1 MTQDTYP
8 PHIRPLLL
16 AAVALLGSCGEPEES
31 AVRPTQG
38 AGIAKPD
45 TGAPVGGFPALPPTG
60 GGSAVGL
67 TSGPGLNLTG
77 APSPAVQ
84 DPINRSLE
92 QELLLRSA
100 RSAVALGHTAEAL
113 ELFDSYLIQTP
124 TDQAA
129 RDEYAGLLVQDGQ
142 LAKARDM
149 FEESVGLMPQ
159 SSGSRRS
166 LIDVLIIGGEYAE
179 AARHLELIVTQDGND
194 VEAAALLCRAYT
206 WVKDLERAEEIF
218 DRNLTRLDPSS
229 DRDQRILAPV
239 LLDLQR
245 PEEALP
251 QLERLHTRNP
261 RELTWAASLVL
272 CYELLGEADRAA
284 KQVQEMAEMSEETAD
299 ARIHLVDQLLSM
311 QNFKL
316 AMQVNQQILVAEPD
330 NSMAKL
336 MSARILLGAY
346 DVRRAREALDDL
358 ASELAGM
365 RRFKLARAQL
375 HKLTGD
381 WATSQGLFESMLQQR
396 PNDDSVR
403 IELALLHRE
412 KGDLH
417 RSKAE
422 LRKVPA
428 TSPYAVRAQV
438 ELARSFIIQGNHE
451 AGAAICANLADER
464 PNDPEPVVGLAK
476 AHLEMGNSAQ
486 ALAMCQRFIETHTAD
501 PRATAQVRVAMGMA
515 QLQSGN
521 AVQAAQTFKLA
532 IELPTMRDPEAYYGL
547 ALARARGMSEASGS
561 LARMSSTIVSSGE
574 DIRRRIEL
582 GKLAL
587 GDQEHEIAEEFFST
601 ALRWQPNNTA
611 AMILMGE
618 AENLALKAGKDVD
631 PTKTFMTVLTT
642 EPTNARA
649 RLGLARSYAIQR
661 DFDTAIKEYEAL
673 VAQDGS
679 YDLARREYAR
689 ALFWDHRYEAS
700 FEAYELLIAGLPD
713 ELLSVDLLG
722 VGNPGGG
729 PRLEADF
736 EGSIELSQAVE
747 LELNAKRGMDWR
759 PALAAVSL
767 EKLLVLEPSN
777 QEALF
782 DLAQI
787 EHRRGDTNR
796 ALELYDELITISG
809 GHTEAKTARAGALSE
824 TQASINLATGSQERV
839 GRGNL
844 ASMTETW
851 TLADVQFPLGDREDY
866 FGIGIGHRSYDGGGE
881 FDPTITANSLRLL
894 GSTRLSTNTVLNGT
908 FEVPSYDRSDYF
920 SSGLNGDAGVKYTSD
935 KMLSIDLRLFRAPFA
950 ENNETMRR
958 NLHRMGGRIGVAK
971 KISPEIDFG
980 GSLMVADYSDGN
992 TLVEVNTFGSYE
1004 LMPAPMELRLLL
1016 RADFLQAAE
1025 ESSGVDDPNML
1036 PTVDVPYF
1044 SPTGYSVYSA
1054 QADWKHDFGED
1065 WFTGSKDMY
1074 YRATGRLAVD
1084 SNAIGYVELDMGVAW
1099 DVTKW
1104 LRMEGGFG
1112 LLRSSEIDIS
1122 SANLMV
1128 TLLWP

>member
-1 MTQDTYP
+1 MTQDPLIPRT
-8 PHIRPLLL
+8 RLLLL
-16 AAVALLGSCGEPEES
+16 ASVALLGSCGEPEGNQ
-31 AVRPTQG
+31 APTLQG
-38 AGIAKPD
+38 LGTAQPEA
-45 TGAPVGGFPALPPTG
+45 GAPLGGMPPLPPTG
-60 GGSAVGL
+60 GGTYQGL
-67 TSGPGLNLTG
+67 SPSPALNLTG
-77 APSPAVQ
+77 APSPEEQ
-84 DPINRSLE
+84 DPIERSLE
-92 QELLLRSA
+92 QELILRSA
-100 RSAVALGHTAEAL
+100 RSAVALGNKAEAL
-113 ELFDSYLIQTP
+113 ELFDSYLIQAP
-124 TDQAA
+124 MDYEA

-149 FEESVGLMPQ
+149 FEQSVGMMPEN
-159 SSGSRRS
+159 STSRRS
-166 LIDVLIIGGEYAE
+166 LIDVLVIGGEYAE
-179 AARHLELIVTQDGND
+179 AARHLELIVTQDSND
-194 VEAAALLCRAYT
+194 VEAAAMLCRAYT
-206 WVKDLERAEEIF
+206 WVKDGKRAQEVF
-218 DRNLTRLDPSS
+218 DRYLTRLDPKS

-239 LLDLQR
+239 LLDMQR

-261 RELTWAASLVL
+261 RELIWAASLVL

-284 KQVQEMAEMSEETAD
+284 TQVQEMAEMSAD
-299 ARIHLVDQLLSM
+299 SSEDRIHLVDQLLAM

-316 AMQVNQQILVAEPD
+316 AMQVNEQVLVANPGD
-330 NSMAKL
+330 AMAKL

-346 DVRRAREALDDL
+346 DVRRAREALAGL
-358 ASELAGM
+358 ETELAGM
-365 RRFKLARAQL
+365 RRFNLARAQL

-381 WATSQGLFESMLQQR
+381 WASSQSLFEAMLLER

-428 TSPYAVRAQV
+428 ASPYALRARM
-438 ELARSFIIQGNHE
+438 ELARSFIIQGNHQ

-486 ALAMCQRFIETHTAD
+486 ALAICQRFIETHSSD
-501 PRATAQVRVAMGMA
+501 PRAVAQVRVALGMA

-521 AVQAAQTFKLA
+521 SVQAAQTFKLA

-587 GDQEHEIAEEFFST
+587 GDQEHAIAEEFFAT

-618 AENLALKAGKDVD
+618 AENLALKAGKKVD
-631 PTKTFMTVLTT
+631 STKTFMSVLAK

-649 RLGLARSYAIQR
+649 RLGLARSYAIKR
-661 DFDTAIKEYEAL
+661 DFDSAIIEYEAL
-673 VAQDGS
+673 VAQDGG

-689 ALFWDHRYEAS
+689 ALFWDHRYEDS

-747 LELNAKRGMDWR
+747 LELEAKRGMDWR
-759 PALAAVSL
+759 PVLAAEAL
-767 EKLLVLEPSN
+767 ERLLVLEPSN

-787 EHRRGDTNR
+787 QHREGNTDQAIT
-796 ALELYDELITISG
+796 LYDQLITISG
-809 GHTEAKTARAGALSE
+809 GHTEAEVAKAGAESE
-824 TQASINLATGSQERV
+824 VQASFNIATGSQERI

-844 ASMTETW
+844 TSMTETW
-851 TLADVQFPLGDREDY
+851 SLADVQFPLGDRADY
-866 FGIGIGHRSYDGGGE
+866 FGIGIGHRTYDGGGE
-881 FDPTITANSLRLL
+881 FADKVTANTLRLL
-894 GSTRLSTNTVLNGT
+894 GSKRLGERTVLDGT
-908 FEVPSYDRSDYF
+908 FEVPSYDRNDYF
-920 SSGLNGDAGVKYTSD
+920 GSGLNGDAGVSYVSD
-935 KMLSIDLRLFRAPFA
+935 KQLSINLRLFRAPFA
-950 ENNETMRR
+950 ENNETMAR
-958 NLHRMGGRIGVAK
+958 NLHRMGARFGVSK
-971 KISPEIDFG
+971 KATPDIDFG
-980 GSLMVADYSDGN
+980 GSVMVADYSDGN
-992 TLVEVNTFGSYE
+992 TLVEINTFGAYE

-1025 ESSGVDDPNML
+1025 ESDAVDDINLL
-1036 PTVDVPYF
+1036 PTVDTPYF

-1054 QADWKHDFGED
+1054 QADWKHDFGSD

-1074 YRATGRLAVD
+1074 YRATGRLALD
-1084 SNAIGYVELDMGVAW
+1084 SNAVGYVELDMGVAW

-1104 LRMEGGFG
+1104 MRLEGGFG
-1112 LLRSSEIDIS
+1112 LLRSSEIDVS